1 MFKSE
6 ASPEEESKIANE
18 NSTQITA
25 DEEGVIRCGP
35 NFLSQ
40 VFSFDESLRNMT
52 LDDMIFT
59 FMDLPLEPKE
69 VQDHGTVK
77 EELPKNA
84 KKRGKGAC
92 QMESLSVS
100 KERLGL

>member
-1 MFKSE
+1 
-6 ASPEEESKIANE
+6 
-18 NSTQITA
+18 
-25 DEEGVIRCGP
+25 
-35 NFLSQ
+35 
-40 VFSFDESLRNMT
+40 MT

-100 KERLGL
+100 KERLGLQTSLQEFMKQENLQTPSVPQYKLPDREADQTEQININKL